1 MRTVNVSLGL
11 AVGVSR
17 GNRSTRYAAAW
28 LEQIGVDVVDPGAA
42 AGEVGIIAGGEPV
55 APDRPTVTLWDFQV
69 GRAGTGYLASA
80 ASGVSWVIGLPGQPP
95 LALGGEIPEKWCG
108 LLGATMALAT
118 LLADGSRRRQPI
130 HVDVSAAEILRSFA
144 DQNSGNHDEIAAGW
158 RRNGRLAVEHG
169 GIYPQGFYPCADG
182 YVGVVARSRKDWH
195 AILTAIG
202 NPPWSRAEQMRDP
215 FALSADDSVVEP
227 LFRAEL
233 LKLERDALLERA
245 IECGATIAPVY
256 DIDEIATR
264 DLVRRDIDFGG
275 PMPLPFE
282 FIPW

>member
-1 MRTVNVSLGL
+1 MRTVNVLSGL
-11 AVGVSR
+11 AVGVSPA
-17 GNRSTRYAAAW
+17 NRSTRYAAAW
-28 LEQIGVDVVDPGAA
+28 LEQIGADVVDPGADDR
-42 AGEVGIIAGGEPV
+42 EVGIVAGGEEV
-55 APDRPTVTLWDFQV
+55 APDRPTVRLWDFHVEQ
-69 GRAGTGYLASA
+69 AGTGYLASA

-95 LALGGEIPEKWCG
+95 LALDGEVPEKWCG
-108 LLGATMALAT
+108 LLGATMALAA
-118 LLADGSRRRQPI
+118 LLADNSRRRQPM

-182 YVGVVARSRKDWH
+182 YVGVVARSKKDWH
-195 AILTAIG
+195 AILAAIG
-202 NPPWSRAEQMRDP
+202 NPLWSRAEEMRDP
-215 FALSADDSVVEP
+215 FALSTNDSAVDL

-256 DIDEIATR
+256 DVDEIATR

-275 PMPLPFE
+275 RMPLPFE

>member
-1 MRTVNVSLGL
+1 MRTVNVSPGL
-11 AVGVSR
+11 TVGVSR

-28 LEQIGVDVVDPGAA
+28 LQQIGVDVVDLGVADR
-42 AGEVGIIAGGEPV
+42 EVDIIAGGEVP
-55 APDRPTVTLWDFQV
+55 ADGRPTVSLWDFQV
-69 GRAGTGYLASA
+69 DRAGTGYLASA
-80 ASGVSWVIGLPGQPP
+80 VGGVSWVIGLPGQPP
-95 LALGGEIPEKWCG
+95 LALDGEVPEKWCG

-118 LLADGSRRRQPI
+118 LLADDSRRRQPVRI
-130 HVDVSAAEILRSFA
+130 DVSAAEILRSFA

-195 AILTAIG
+195 AILAAIG
-202 NPPWSRAEQMRDP
+202 NPAWSRAEEMQDP
-215 FALSADDSVVEP
+215 FALSTDDSVVEP

-233 LKLERDALLERA
+233 LTLERDALLERA
-245 IECGATIAPVY
+245 IEFGATIAPVY
-256 DIDEIATR
+256 DVDEIATR
-264 DLVRRDIDFGG
+264 DLVRRDIDFAG
-275 PMPLPFE
+275 PMPLPFD